1 MFSMGWLD
9 GLVSKGLHHQASQT
23 ESHPWSPSVE
33 REHSPSPTAC
43 RPPTSTNRLWMTH
56 IDIVSEVTMNL

>member
-9 GLVSKGLHHQASQT
+9 GPVSKGLHHQASQP

-33 REHSPSPTAC
+33 REHSPTAC
-43 RPPTSTNRLWMTH
+43 RPPTSTDRLWMTH
-56 IDIVSEVTMNL
+56 TDIVSEVTMNL